1 MMQGFT
7 PYQQSQCE
15 WIEPYPLESTQRCG
29 DRQLAGCLYCEPH
42 LARVGQKGTALRRR
56 HKDIRLAQTVQSIDS
71 LFNDVVAELEA
82 AGLLEL

>member
-1 MMQGFT
+1 MQGFT

-29 DRQLAGCLYCEPH
+29 ETQLEGCLYCEEH
-42 LARVGQKGTALRRR
+42 MMLMGQKGTALRRR
-56 HKDIRLAQTVQSIDS
+56 HKDIRVAQTVQSIDS

-82 AGLLEL
+82 EGELEL